1 MSVSVV
7 IPAYHS
13 RYLGQALTSVLAQTL
28 PPSEII
34 LVDGS
39 PDSTLPRL
47 SEYRERIKYYYQP
60 PRGVAAARNF
70 GIEKAE
76 GKYVA
81 FLDADD
87 IWLPGK
93 LAMQIAVLERN
104 PEAGFSFSTIW
115 NLVDSEQSRIPSEP
129 FFPVALRKW
138 MTENFKHEGVVSGR
152 VYELLLEVNCIATS
166 SLVIRRDVVEPIG
179 LFDESLSNGEDYE
192 FELRLARK
200 YPAVFVVEPTSR
212 YRVHESGL
220 SGNWS
225 ARSDLF
231 YGANLRVLENH
242 YRAYPSSSVK
252 KAMAQNCA
260 GYALY
265 FLSAGDRQ
273 SAASYALRSF
283 QLSASPRALKCY
295 VQAVM
300 PKSYRVLSALAGTHR
315 HSDSKSQ

>member
-1 MSVSVV
+1 
-7 IPAYHS
+7 
-13 RYLGQALTSVLAQTL
+13 LA
-28 PPSEII
+28 
-34 LVDGS
+34 
-39 PDSTLPRL
+39 R
-47 SEYRERIKYYYQP
+47 
-60 PRGVAAARNF
+60 
-70 GIEKAE
+70 
-76 GKYVA
+76 
-81 FLDADD
+81 
-87 IWLPGK
+87 
-93 LAMQIAVLERN
+93 QIAALERN
-104 PEAGFSFSTIW
+104 PEAGFSFSAIW
-115 NLVDSEQSRIPSEP
+115 NLVDTEQSRIPSEP

-138 MTENFKHEGVVSGR
+138 MARNFKHEGAVSGR

-179 LFDESLSNGEDYE
+179 LFDEALSNGEDYE
-192 FELRLARK
+192 FELRLARQC
-200 YPAVFVVEPTSR
+200 PAVFVVEPTSR

-252 KAMAQNCA
+252 KAMAQTCA

-273 SAASYALRSF
+273 SAARYALRSF

-300 PKSYRVLSALAGTHR
+300 PKSYRLLSALAGTYR
-315 HSDSKSQ
+315 RSDSKSQ